1 MRVGRLRRWCP
12 VLLAAALVAGCGT
25 GKQAAG
31 PGPEAARP
39 EAPVAA
45 TPAPGGEMA
54 APAAIPELP
63 PPAPELSAPGAA
75 PAPAPSPA
83 PEVSA
88 PGAAPPPPAASLPP
102 VAPVQTAPGAA
113 FELHFPEEATTQ
125 PPPPRSEPET
135 YEVYVPDRDYRFIPR
150 LLYIYEGDTVVWHNK
165 SGVVHLFATIPGSD
179 PTGYMEIEPS
189 DLLVGARVPHTFAKA
204 GTYPYFCFIHNRMT
218 GKIIVL
224 PRPN

>member
-1 MRVGRLRRWCP
+1 MRVGRLLRWCP
-12 VLLAAALVAGCGT
+12 VLLAAALAAGCGT
-25 GKQAAG
+25 GREAAG
-31 PGPEAARP
+31 PGPAATLP
-39 EAPVAA
+39 EVPAAAPPAAPAPAPAPGAEMA
-45 TPAPGGEMA
+45 TPAPAPAPEVPA
-54 APAAIPELP
+54 APPELP
-63 PPAPELSAPGAA
+63 PPAPGLAAPGAA
-75 PAPAPSPA
+75 PAPEA
-83 PEVSA
+83 
-88 PGAAPPPPAASLPP
+88 L
-102 VAPVQTAPGAA
+102 APVTPVQPAPGAA

-135 YEVYVPDRDYRFIPR
+135 YEVYVPDQNYAFIPR

-189 DLLVGARVPHTFAKA
+189 DLLVGASVPHTFTKA

-224 PRPN
+224 PRPQ